1 MEVLSFEK
9 MEDVTAGD
17 FITGLCLGI
26 GAGSVIY
33 GVGVATNWWNPI
45 GWVSGTFLAAD
56 AACIAYGIS
65 KVIY

>member
-1 MEVLSFEK
+1 

-26 GAGSVIY
+26 GAGSFYY
-33 GVGVATNWWNPI
+33 GVGLATSWWNPI
-45 GWVSGTFLAAD
+45 GWVSGAFLAAD

-65 KVIY
+65 NVIY